1 MFSQALKSVPTN
13 FDLPMAGLDRPVQV
27 RRSNRA
33 RRMTLRVSHTQRSVQ
48 LTVPK
53 RTHAFQADAFITKH
67 IDWLQE
73 QIDDIPRPRP
83 FLDQAEIMFRGR
95 LCTLVFT
102 GNEAVKRN
110 KIRLV
115 EEENSATIYVEGAE
129 DKAPKL
135 LLAWLKKQ
143 ARIQLQERSEFHAHN
158 LGVSFKRLAV
168 RDQTSRWGSC
178 STTGTLSFSWRLI
191 LAPDCV
197 LDYVA
202 AHEVSH
208 IREMN
213 HSANFWALVLETMPD
228 MEKGRSWLSNKGTI
242 LHSYGAEL

>member
-1 MFSQALKSVPTN
+1 
-13 FDLPMAGLDRPVQV
+13 
-27 RRSNRA
+27 
-33 RRMTLRVSHTQRSVQ
+33 MTLRVSHTQRSIQ

-53 RTHAFQADAFITKH
+53 RTHPFQADAFISKH

-73 QIDDIPRPRP
+73 QIEDIPQPRP
-83 FLDQAEIMFRGR
+83 FVDGAELMFRGER
-95 LCTLVFT
+95 CHLVFT
-102 GNEAVKRN
+102 GNEQVKRN
-110 KIRLV
+110 KIRQ
-115 EEENSATIYVEGAE
+115 ENLGNNNLIIVEGSLE
-129 DKAPKL
+129 RAPVIL
-135 LLAWLKKQ
+135 LEWLKKQ
-143 ARIQLQERSEFHAHN
+143 ARTELQKRSEYHANN

-191 LAPDCV
+191 LAPEVV

-213 HSANFWALVLETMPD
+213 HSHNFWALVLKTMPN
-228 MEKGRSWLSNKGTI
+228 MEKGRSWLSKKGTI
-242 LHSYGAEL
+242 LHSYGASV

>member
-1 MFSQALKSVPTN
+1 
-13 FDLPMAGLDRPVQV
+13 
-27 RRSNRA
+27 
-33 RRMTLRVSHTQRSVQ
+33 MTLRVSHTQRSIQ

-53 RTHAFQADAFITKH
+53 RTHPFQADAFVTKH

-73 QIDDIPRPRP
+73 QIEDIPLPRP
-83 FLDQAEIMFRGR
+83 FADKAEIMFRGEPC
-95 LCTLVFT
+95 LLVFT
-102 GNEAVKRN
+102 GNEKVRRN

-115 EEENSATIYVEGAE
+115 EEQSGLVIYVEGSKE
-129 DKAPKL
+129 KASAL
-135 LLAWLKKQ
+135 LLGWLKQQ
-143 ARIQLQERSEFHAHN
+143 ARLELQNRCEYHANN
-158 LGVSFKRLAV
+158 LGVSFKRLAI

-191 LAPDCV
+191 LAPKVV

-213 HSANFWALVLETMPD
+213 HSASFWALVLQTMPE
-228 MEKGRSWLSNKGTI
+228 MEKGRSWLSKKGTI

>member
-1 MFSQALKSVPTN
+1 
-13 FDLPMAGLDRPVQV
+13 MAGLDRPVQV

-33 RRMTLRVSHTQRSVQ
+33 RRMTLRVSHTQRSIQ

-53 RTHAFQADAFITKH
+53 RTHPFQADAFVTKH

-73 QIDDIPRPRP
+73 QIDDIPLPRP
-83 FLDQAEIMFRGR
+83 FTDRAEIMFRGEPC
-95 LCTLVFT
+95 LLVFT
-102 GNEAVKRN
+102 GDEKVRRN

-115 EEENSATIYVEGAE
+115 IEEGKSVIYVEGSAE
-129 DKAPKL
+129 RAPTL
-135 LLAWLKKQ
+135 LLDWLKKQ
-143 ARIQLQERSEFHAHN
+143 ARTELQSRCEHHAKN

-191 LAPDCV
+191 LAPQVV

-213 HSANFWALVLETMPD
+213 HSANFWALVLQTMPE
-228 MEKGRSWLSNKGTI
+228 MEKGRSWLSKKGTV